1 MTKDTDL
8 NGMPNA
14 APGDAARTG
23 VARPG
28 VVTLRCP
35 NCGGT
40 VTVRAPGKSLAV
52 VCQSCNSVLDLQ
64 GTDVANIVKYE
75 QPRIPPKIPIGT
87 RGTFRGQVLECIGF
101 MVKEEEGYR
110 WQEYLLFNPR
120 IGFRWLV
127 YDAGHWNFC
136 TPIPAAPLSGGRAF
150 ATDRFVF
157 EGRQFQRYHIGKSSV
172 ALVEGEFYWRVR
184 IGDIASGY
192 DFVAPPF
199 MLSMEKSEDEII
211 WTRLEYIE
219 PEEIAASFKITTTIK
234 HGVAANQPNPYA
246 AHKSRTLTIAFA
258 AIVLAIVV
266 QLFFVIAYPA
276 KPVRS
281 SVISAAPTEP
291 GPITLGPFTISGRT
305 AAMELKTYA
314 PLNNAWLDVDAE
326 LLNEDTE
333 ESYEFTQSL
342 EQYSGYDSDGYW
354 HEGNSN
360 TSSLIAAVPAGSYL
374 LLLQPA
380 SGQSGSN
387 GPYTGP
393 ITVALYRNAHSVS
406 AFLTVLAALCIYP
419 ILVFVRYRSFLKK
432 QWENSEF
439 TPYLSG
445 ASDDDSADDDSGDD
459 A

>member
-8 NGMPNA
+8 NGMPDA
-14 APGDAARTG
+14 APLDAVRTG

-35 NCGGT
+35 SCAGT
-40 VTVRAPGKSLAV
+40 VTVRAPGKSLSV

-75 QPRIPPKIPIGT
+75 QPRIAPNIPIGT
-87 RGTFRGQVLECIGF
+87 RGTFRDQVLECIGF
-101 MVKEEEGYR
+101 MIKEEDGYR

-127 YDAGHWNFC
+127 NDAGHWNFC
-136 TPIPAAPLSGGRAF
+136 TPIPAAPLSGSRAF
-150 ATDRFVF
+150 GIDRFVF

-184 IGDIASGY
+184 LGDSASGY

-199 MLSMEKSEDEII
+199 MLSMEKSADEII

-219 PEEIAASFKITTTIK
+219 PEEIAASFKITVTTK

-246 AHKSRTLTIAFA
+246 AHKTRTLIIAFA
-258 AIVLAIVV
+258 AIALAIVV
-266 QLFFVIAYPA
+266 QLFFVFAYPA
-276 KPVRS
+276 KPVLS
-281 SVISAAPTEP
+281 EVISAAPKESS
-291 GPITLGPFTISGRT
+291 PITLGPFAITGRT
-305 AAMELKTYA
+305 AAMELNTYA

-342 EQYSGYDSDGYW
+342 EQYSGYDSDGSW
-354 HEGNSN
+354 QEGSQT
-360 TSSLIAAVPAGSYL
+360 TSSLIAAVPPGSYL

-380 SGQSGSN
+380 SGQSGAN
-387 GPYTGP
+387 GPYTGS
-393 ITVALYRNAHSVS
+393 ITVSLYRNAHSMS
-406 AFLTVLAALCIYP
+406 SFLTVLAALCVYP
-419 ILVFVRYRSFLKK
+419 IFVFMRYRSFLKK

-439 TPYLSG
+439 TPYPSG
-445 ASDDDSADDDSGDD
+445 DSDDDSGDD
-459 A
+459 E